1 MASGSDT
8 SEKGTTSVLPLAP
21 AQETAACS
29 TVEERRFSAASSAK
43 KENGL
48 QAPAVG
54 LRTR

>member
-29 TVEERRFSAASSAK
+29 DVEERRFSAAFSTK
-43 KENGL
+43 NENGL
-48 QAPAVG
+48 
-54 LRTR
+54 